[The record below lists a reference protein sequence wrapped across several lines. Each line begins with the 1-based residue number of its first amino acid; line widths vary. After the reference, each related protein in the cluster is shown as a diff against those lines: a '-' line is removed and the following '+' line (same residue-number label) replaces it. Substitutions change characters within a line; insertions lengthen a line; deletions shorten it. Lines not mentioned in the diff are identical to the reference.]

1 MGDWE
6 GLVMLEMARGSVG
19 RERRWSKEGIYGA
32 RMRRNDR
39 STRYDSRCHQR
50 RLDRHINPQGHV
62 LYNHPCLYTRVDHL
76 MERLK
81 EGRFYGSHAHL

>member
-19 RERRWSKEGIYGA
+19 RERRWSKEGIYGE
-32 RMRRNDR
+32 RRRRNDH
-39 STRYDSRCHQR
+39 SSRYYSRCHQR
-50 RLDRHINPQGHV
+50 RLDRRTNPQGHV
-62 LYNHPCLYTRVDHL
+62 LYNRLCLYKRVNHL

-81 EGRFYGSHAHL
+81 GGRFYGSHAHL